1 MSESKWIE
9 HYSAGA
15 VTLGEVDEGH
25 GPWFVVMDPERFR
38 LRFFVRPERDTFAVG
53 IDAEW
58 SDEAP
63 GQLANYTPSYEHGS
77 DDCQPGDVT
86 ISDEGLLSVMPRQ
99 RTASHVVI
107 RQGWTF
113 QLPADAV
120 EATRRA
126 IALVE
131 TILTKEAA
139 PK

>member
-1 MSESKWIE
+1 MSKWVE

-15 VTLGEVDEGH
+15 VTLGEVDEGR

-38 LRFFVRPERDTFAVG
+38 LRFFVSPERETFGVG

-63 GQLANYTPSYEHGS
+63 GQLANYTPSYEYGG

-86 ISDEGLLSVMPRQ
+86 VSDDGLLSVMPRQ
-99 RTASHVVI
+99 RAASHVVI
-107 RQGWTF
+107 RRGWTF